1 MHMLEVKYD
10 MRTGH
15 YTPIP
20 NEPHYLVISHA
31 DKLNATEKAKLRLLI
46 IKQKLDIS
54 LAESVVSSPIAS
66 EHVIEQLTLFQHERR
81 HLRPK
86 ISATFLAWL
95 LIFLMFALPIGI
107 AYQFSDWFQNQY
119 VSAWIEYLTQTTL
132 LNHDI
137 LQHILFGDYGVLSL
151 GTYSLVWALPVVI
164 LISLST
170 AIIDQTGFKSWMIW
184 AIEPSM
190 LRIGLQGNDIVP
202 LLEGFGCNAAA
213 ITQATHQCHRCTK
226 VQCMSLVSFGTACSY
241 QIGATLSIFNA
252 SHRSWLF
259 LPYIGMV
266 FLGGIIHNKL
276 WYSHQTPMTTP
287 SVFQRQP
294 VRWPKPKLL
303 LKAAWKS
310 IQMFIV
316 QALPIFIGICLIVSL
331 LSLTSILTFISN
343 AFIPL
348 LWLLDVPT
356 QLAPGILF
364 SMIRKDGM
372 LLFNMDGGTLIQ
384 RLSAFQLL
392 LLVFFSSTFTACSV
406 TMTMLMRRL
415 GSILGIKMIMKQMV
429 SSTICV
435 TILVIAMLSIT
446 KISDL
451 GVMLW
456 KSLLS
461 VVF

>member
-20 NEPHYLVISHA
+20 HEPHYLVISHA
-31 DKLNATEKAKLRLLI
+31 DKLTATEKAKLRLLI

-81 HLRPK
+81 QLRPK

-213 ITQATHQCHRCTK
+213 ISQAAHQCHTCTK
-226 VQCMSLVSFGTACSY
+226 TQCMSLISFGSSCSY
-241 QIGATLSIFNA
+241 QIGATLSIFSVA
-252 SHRSWLF
+252 GKSWLF
-259 LPYIGMV
+259 MPYLILV
-266 FLGGIIHNKL
+266 LLGGILHNRIWLKKNDQQL
-276 WYSHQTPMTTP
+276 
-287 SVFQRQP
+287 SVPLPHDRQLHVP
-294 VRWPKPKLL
+294 NIRQMLL
-303 LKAAWKS
+303 QMWQN

-316 QALPIFIGICLIVSL
+316 QALPILSL
-331 LSLTSILTFISN
+331 LGISSE
-343 AFIPL
+343 L
-348 LWLLDVPT
+348 S
-356 QLAPGILF
+356 PGILF

-372 LLFNMDGGTLIQ
+372 LLFNLHQGALLQGMT
-384 RLSAFQLL
+384 ATQLL

-406 TMTMLMRRL
+406 TMTMLLKHL
-415 GSILGIKMIMKQMV
+415 GGQSALKLIGKQMV
-429 SSTICV
+429 TSLS
-435 TILVIAMLSIT
+435 LVIGVGIIV
-446 KISDL
+446 KI
-451 GVMLW
+451 VMLII
-456 KSLLS
+456 
-461 VVF
+461 

>member
-1 MHMLEVKYD
+1 MLEVKYD

-20 NEPHYLVISHA
+20 HEPHYLVISHA
-31 DKLNATEKAKLRLLI
+31 DKLTATEKAKLRLLI

-81 HLRPK
+81 QLRPK

-213 ITQATHQCHRCTK
+213 ISQAAHQCHTCTK
-226 VQCMSLVSFGTACSY
+226 TQCMSLISFGSSCSY
-241 QIGATLSIFNA
+241 QIGATLSIFSVA
-252 SHRSWLF
+252 GKSWIF
-259 LPYIGMV
+259 MPYLILV
-266 FLGGIIHNKL
+266 LLGGILHNRIWLKKNDQQL
-276 WYSHQTPMTTP
+276 
-287 SVFQRQP
+287 SVPLPHDRQLHVP
-294 VRWPKPKLL
+294 NIRQMLL
-303 LKAAWKS
+303 QMWQN

-316 QALPIFIGICLIVSL
+316 QALPILSL
-331 LSLTSILTFISN
+331 LGISSE
-343 AFIPL
+343 L
-348 LWLLDVPT
+348 S
-356 QLAPGILF
+356 PGILF

-372 LLFNMDGGTLIQ
+372 LLFNLHQGALLQGMT
-384 RLSAFQLL
+384 ATQLL

-406 TMTMLMRRL
+406 TMTMLLKHL
-415 GSILGIKMIMKQMV
+415 GGQSALKLIGKQMV
-429 SSTICV
+429 TSLS
-435 TILVIAMLSIT
+435 LVIGVGIIV
-446 KISDL
+446 KI
-451 GVMLW
+451 VMLII
-456 KSLLS
+456 
-461 VVF
+461 

>member
-20 NEPHYLVISHA
+20 HEPHYLVISHA
-31 DKLNATEKAKLRLLI
+31 DKLTATEKAKLRLLI

-81 HLRPK
+81 QLRPK

-213 ITQATHQCHRCTK
+213 ISQAAHQCHTCTK
-226 VQCMSLVSFGTACSY
+226 TQCMSLISFGSSCSY
-241 QIGATLSIFNA
+241 QIGATLSIFSVA
-252 SHRSWLF
+252 GKSWLF
-259 LPYIGMV
+259 MPYLILV
-266 FLGGIIHNKL
+266 LLGGILHNRIWLEKNDQQL
-276 WYSHQTPMTTP
+276 
-287 SVFQRQP
+287 SVPLPHDRQLHVP
-294 VRWPKPKLL
+294 NIRQMLL
-303 LKAAWKS
+303 QMWQN

-316 QALPIFIGICLIVSL
+316 QALPILSL
-331 LSLTSILTFISN
+331 LGISSE
-343 AFIPL
+343 L
-348 LWLLDVPT
+348 S
-356 QLAPGILF
+356 PGILF

-372 LLFNMDGGTLIQ
+372 LLFNLHQGALLQGMT
-384 RLSAFQLL
+384 ATQLL

-406 TMTMLMRRL
+406 TMTMLLKHL
-415 GSILGIKMIMKQMV
+415 GGQSALKLIGKQMV
-429 SSTICV
+429 TSLS
-435 TILVIAMLSIT
+435 LVIGVGIIV
-446 KISDL
+446 KI
-451 GVMLW
+451 VMLII
-456 KSLLS
+456 
-461 VVF
+461 

>member
-31 DKLNATEKAKLRLLI
+31 DKLTATEKAKLRLLI

-170 AIIDQTGFKSWMIW
+170 AIIDQTGLKSWMIW

-190 LRIGLQGNDIVP
+190 LWIGLQGNDIVP

-213 ITQATHQCHRCTK
+213 ISQAAHQCHTCTK
-226 VQCMSLVSFGTACSY
+226 TQCMSLISFGSSCSY
-241 QIGATLSIFNA
+241 QIGATLSIFSVA
-252 SHRSWLF
+252 GKSWLF
-259 LPYIGMV
+259 MPYLILV
-266 FLGGIIHNKL
+266 LLGGILHNRIWLKRMIDNL
-276 WYSHQTPMTTP
+276 AFRYLMIDNYICQIYVKCCCKCGKIYKCLSFKRYLFLSQ
-287 SVFQRQP
+287 SV
-294 VRWPKPKLL
+294 
-303 LKAAWKS
+303 
-310 IQMFIV
+310 
-316 QALPIFIGICLIVSL
+316 
-331 LSLTSILTFISN
+331 
-343 AFIPL
+343 
-348 LWLLDVPT
+348 
-356 QLAPGILF
+356 
-364 SMIRKDGM
+364 
-372 LLFNMDGGTLIQ
+372 
-384 RLSAFQLL
+384 L
-392 LLVFFSSTFTACSV
+392 LLVFYH
-406 TMTMLMRRL
+406 
-415 GSILGIKMIMKQMV
+415 
-429 SSTICV
+429 
-435 TILVIAMLSIT
+435 
-446 KISDL
+446 
-451 GVMLW
+451 
-456 KSLLS
+456 
-461 VVF
+461 

>member
-1 MHMLEVKYD
+1 MLEVKYD

-20 NEPHYLVISHA
+20 HEPHYLVISHA
-31 DKLNATEKAKLRLLI
+31 DKLTATEKAKLRLLI

-81 HLRPK
+81 QLRPK

-213 ITQATHQCHRCTK
+213 ISQAAHQCHTCTK
-226 VQCMSLVSFGTACSY
+226 TQCMSLISFGSSCSY
-241 QIGATLSIFNA
+241 QIGATLSIFSVA
-252 SHRSWLF
+252 GKSWLF
-259 LPYIGMV
+259 MPYLILV
-266 FLGGIIHNKL
+266 LLGGILHNRIWLKKNDQQL
-276 WYSHQTPMTTP
+276 
-287 SVFQRQP
+287 SVPLPHDRQLHVP
-294 VRWPKPKLL
+294 NIRQMLL
-303 LKAAWKS
+303 QMWQN

-316 QALPIFIGICLIVSL
+316 QALPILSL
-331 LSLTSILTFISN
+331 LGISSE
-343 AFIPL
+343 L
-348 LWLLDVPT
+348 S
-356 QLAPGILF
+356 PGILF

-372 LLFNMDGGTLIQ
+372 LLFNLHQGALLQGMT
-384 RLSAFQLL
+384 ATQLL

-406 TMTMLMRRL
+406 TMTMLLKHL
-415 GSILGIKMIMKQMV
+415 GGQSALKLIGKQMV
-429 SSTICV
+429 T
-435 TILVIAMLSIT
+435 
-446 KISDL
+446 
-451 GVMLW
+451 
-456 KSLLS
+456 SLLK
-461 VVF
+461 

>member
-1 MHMLEVKYD
+1 MLEVKYD

-20 NEPHYLVISHA
+20 HEPHYLVISHA
-31 DKLNATEKAKLRLLI
+31 DKLTATEKAKLRLLI

-81 HLRPK
+81 QLRPK

-213 ITQATHQCHRCTK
+213 ISQAAHQCHTCTK
-226 VQCMSLVSFGTACSY
+226 TQCMSLISFGSSCSY
-241 QIGATLSIFNA
+241 QIGATLSIFSVA
-252 SHRSWLF
+252 GKSWLF
-259 LPYIGMV
+259 MLYLILV
-266 FLGGIIHNKL
+266 LLGGILHNRIWLKKNDQQL
-276 WYSHQTPMTTP
+276 
-287 SVFQRQP
+287 SVPLPHDRQLHVP
-294 VRWPKPKLL
+294 NIRQMLL
-303 LKAAWKS
+303 QMWQN

-316 QALPIFIGICLIVSL
+316 QALPILSL
-331 LSLTSILTFISN
+331 LGISSE
-343 AFIPL
+343 L
-348 LWLLDVPT
+348 S
-356 QLAPGILF
+356 PGILF

-372 LLFNMDGGTLIQ
+372 LLFNLHQGALLQGMT
-384 RLSAFQLL
+384 ATQLL

-406 TMTMLMRRL
+406 TMTMLLKHL
-415 GSILGIKMIMKQMV
+415 GGQSALKLIGKQMV
-429 SSTICV
+429 TSLS
-435 TILVIAMLSIT
+435 LVIGVGIIV
-446 KISDL
+446 KI
-451 GVMLW
+451 VMLII
-456 KSLLS
+456 
-461 VVF
+461 

>member
-1 MHMLEVKYD
+1 MLEVKYD

-20 NEPHYLVISHA
+20 HEPHYLVISHA
-31 DKLNATEKAKLRLLI
+31 DKLTATEKAKLRLLI

-81 HLRPK
+81 QLRPK

-184 AIEPSM
+184 TIEPSM

-213 ITQATHQCHRCTK
+213 ISQAAHQCHTCTK
-226 VQCMSLVSFGTACSY
+226 TQCMSLISFGSSCSY
-241 QIGATLSIFNA
+241 QIGATLSIFSVA
-252 SHRSWLF
+252 GKSWLF
-259 LPYIGMV
+259 MPYLILV
-266 FLGGIIHNKL
+266 LLGGILHNRIWLKKNDQQL
-276 WYSHQTPMTTP
+276 
-287 SVFQRQP
+287 SVPLPHYRQLHVP
-294 VRWPKPKLL
+294 NIRQMLL
-303 LKAAWKS
+303 QMWQN

-316 QALPIFIGICLIVSL
+316 QALPILSL
-331 LSLTSILTFISN
+331 LGISSE
-343 AFIPL
+343 L
-348 LWLLDVPT
+348 S
-356 QLAPGILF
+356 PGILF

-372 LLFNMDGGTLIQ
+372 LLFNLHQGALLQGMT
-384 RLSAFQLL
+384 ATQLL

-406 TMTMLMRRL
+406 TMTMLLKHL
-415 GSILGIKMIMKQMV
+415 GGQSALKLIGKQMV
-429 SSTICV
+429 TSLS
-435 TILVIAMLSIT
+435 LVIGVGIIV
-446 KISDL
+446 KI
-451 GVMLW
+451 VMLII
-456 KSLLS
+456 
-461 VVF
+461 

>member
-31 DKLNATEKAKLRLLI
+31 DKLTATEKAKLRLLI

-81 HLRPK
+81 QLRPK

-170 AIIDQTGFKSWMIW
+170 AVIDQTGLKSWMIW

-202 LLEGFGCNAAA
+202 LLEGFGCNAA
-213 ITQATHQCHRCTK
+213 ISQATP
-226 VQCMSLVSFGTACSY
+226 M
-241 QIGATLSIFNA
+241 
-252 SHRSWLF
+252 
-259 LPYIGMV
+259 PYLHEDTMYE
-266 FLGGIIHNKL
+266 FNKL
-276 WYSHQTPMTTP
+276 W
-287 SVFQRQP
+287 
-294 VRWPKPKLL
+294 
-303 LKAAWKS
+303 
-310 IQMFIV
+310 
-316 QALPIFIGICLIVSL
+316 
-331 LSLTSILTFISN
+331 
-343 AFIPL
+343 
-348 LWLLDVPT
+348 
-356 QLAPGILF
+356 
-364 SMIRKDGM
+364 
-372 LLFNMDGGTLIQ
+372 
-384 RLSAFQLL
+384 
-392 LLVFFSSTFTACSV
+392 
-406 TMTMLMRRL
+406 
-415 GSILGIKMIMKQMV
+415 
-429 SSTICV
+429 
-435 TILVIAMLSIT
+435 
-446 KISDL
+446 
-451 GVMLW
+451 
-456 KSLLS
+456 
-461 VVF
+461 

>member
-31 DKLNATEKAKLRLLI
+31 DKLTATEKAKLRLLI

-170 AIIDQTGFKSWMIW
+170 AIIDQTGLKSWMIW

-190 LRIGLQGNDIVP
+190 LWIGLQGNDIVP

-213 ITQATHQCHRCTK
+213 ISQAAHQCHTCTK
-226 VQCMSLVSFGTACSY
+226 TQCMSLISFGSSCSY
-241 QIGATLSIFNA
+241 QIGATLSIFSVA
-252 SHRSWLF
+252 GKSWLF
-259 LPYIGMV
+259 MPYLILV
-266 FLGGIIHNKL
+266 LLGGILHNRIWLKKNDQQL
-276 WYSHQTPMTTP
+276 
-287 SVFQRQP
+287 SVP
-294 VRWPKPKLL
+294 
-303 LKAAWKS
+303 
-310 IQMFIV
+310 
-316 QALPIFIGICLIVSL
+316 LPIFITICLIVSI
-331 LSLTSILTFISN
+331 LSLTPILNVLSQIFTPILSLLGISSE
-343 AFIPL
+343 L
-348 LWLLDVPT
+348 S
-356 QLAPGILF
+356 PGILF

-372 LLFNMDGGTLIQ
+372 LLFNLHQGALLQGMT
-384 RLSAFQLL
+384 ATQLL

-406 TMTMLMRRL
+406 TMTMLLKHL
-415 GSILGIKMIMKQMV
+415 GGQSALKLIGKQMV
-429 SSTICV
+429 TSLS
-435 TILVIAMLSIT
+435 LVIGVGIIV
-446 KISDL
+446 KI
-451 GVMLW
+451 VMLII
-456 KSLLS
+456 
-461 VVF
+461 

>member
-1 MHMLEVKYD
+1 MYMLEVKYD

-20 NEPHYLVISHA
+20 HEPHYLVISHA
-31 DKLNATEKAKLRLLI
+31 DKLTATEKAKLRLLI

-81 HLRPK
+81 QLRPK

-213 ITQATHQCHRCTK
+213 ISQAAHQCHTCTK
-226 VQCMSLVSFGTACSY
+226 TQCMSLISFGSSCSY
-241 QIGATLSIFNA
+241 QIGATLSIFSVA
-252 SHRSWLF
+252 GKSWLF
-259 LPYIGMV
+259 MPYLILV
-266 FLGGIIHNKL
+266 LLGGILHNRIWLKKNDQQL
-276 WYSHQTPMTTP
+276 
-287 SVFQRQP
+287 SVPLPHDRQLHVP
-294 VRWPKPKLL
+294 NIRQMLL
-303 LKAAWKS
+303 QMWQN

-316 QALPIFIGICLIVSL
+316 QALPILSL
-331 LSLTSILTFISN
+331 LGISSE
-343 AFIPL
+343 L
-348 LWLLDVPT
+348 S
-356 QLAPGILF
+356 PGILF

-372 LLFNMDGGTLIQ
+372 LLFNLHQGALLQGMT
-384 RLSAFQLL
+384 ATQLL

-406 TMTMLMRRL
+406 TMTMLLKHL
-415 GSILGIKMIMKQMV
+415 GGQSALKLIGKQ
-429 SSTICV
+429 IV
-435 TILVIAMLSIT
+435 TSLSLVIGVGIIV
-446 KISDL
+446 KI
-451 GVMLW
+451 VMLII
-456 KSLLS
+456 
-461 VVF
+461 

>member
-1 MHMLEVKYD
+1 MLEVKYD

-31 DKLNATEKAKLRLLI
+31 DKLTATEKAKLRLLI

-170 AIIDQTGFKSWMIW
+170 AIIDQTGLKSWMIW

-190 LRIGLQGNDIVP
+190 LWIGLQGNDIVP

-213 ITQATHQCHRCTK
+213 ISQAAHQCHTCTK
-226 VQCMSLVSFGTACSY
+226 TQCMSLISFGSSCSY
-241 QIGATLSIFNA
+241 QIGATLSIFSVA
-252 SHRSWLF
+252 GKSWLF
-259 LPYIGMV
+259 MPYLILV
-266 FLGGIIHNKL
+266 LLGGILHNRIWLKKNDQQL
-276 WYSHQTPMTTP
+276 
-287 SVFQRQP
+287 SVP
-294 VRWPKPKLL
+294 
-303 LKAAWKS
+303 
-310 IQMFIV
+310 
-316 QALPIFIGICLIVSL
+316 LPIFITICLIVSI
-331 LSLTSILTFISN
+331 LSLTPILNVLSQIFTPILSLLGISSE
-343 AFIPL
+343 L
-348 LWLLDVPT
+348 S
-356 QLAPGILF
+356 PGILF

-372 LLFNMDGGTLIQ
+372 LLFNLHQGALLQGMT
-384 RLSAFQLL
+384 ATQLL

-406 TMTMLMRRL
+406 TMTMLLKHL
-415 GSILGIKMIMKQMV
+415 GGQSALKLIGKQMV
-429 SSTICV
+429 TSLS
-435 TILVIAMLSIT
+435 LVIGVGIIV
-446 KISDL
+446 KI
-451 GVMLW
+451 VMLII
-456 KSLLS
+456 
-461 VVF
+461 

>member
-20 NEPHYLVISHA
+20 HEPHYLVISHA
-31 DKLNATEKAKLRLLI
+31 DKLTATEKAKLRLLI

-81 HLRPK
+81 QLRPK

-213 ITQATHQCHRCTK
+213 ISQAAHQCHTCTK
-226 VQCMSLVSFGTACSY
+226 TQCMSLISFGSSCSY
-241 QIGATLSIFNA
+241 QIGATLSIFSVA
-252 SHRSWLF
+252 GKSWLF
-259 LPYIGMV
+259 MPYLILV
-266 FLGGIIHNKL
+266 LLGGVLHNRIWLKKNDQQL
-276 WYSHQTPMTTP
+276 
-287 SVFQRQP
+287 SVPLPHDRQLHVP
-294 VRWPKPKLL
+294 NIRQMLL
-303 LKAAWKS
+303 QMWQN

-316 QALPIFIGICLIVSL
+316 QALPILSL
-331 LSLTSILTFISN
+331 LGISSE
-343 AFIPL
+343 L
-348 LWLLDVPT
+348 S
-356 QLAPGILF
+356 PGILF

-372 LLFNMDGGTLIQ
+372 LLFNLHQGALLQGMT
-384 RLSAFQLL
+384 ATQLL

-406 TMTMLMRRL
+406 TMTMLLKHL
-415 GSILGIKMIMKQMV
+415 GGQSALKLIGKQMV
-429 SSTICV
+429 TSLS
-435 TILVIAMLSIT
+435 LVIGVGIIV
-446 KISDL
+446 KI
-451 GVMLW
+451 VMLII
-456 KSLLS
+456 
-461 VVF
+461 

>member
-20 NEPHYLVISHA
+20 HEPHYLVISHA
-31 DKLNATEKAKLRLLI
+31 DKLTATEKAKLRLLI

-81 HLRPK
+81 QLRPK

-184 AIEPSM
+184 TIEPSM

-213 ITQATHQCHRCTK
+213 ISQAAHQCHTCTK
-226 VQCMSLVSFGTACSY
+226 TQCMSLISFGSSCSY
-241 QIGATLSIFNA
+241 QIGATLSIFSVA
-252 SHRSWLF
+252 GKSWLF
-259 LPYIGMV
+259 MPYLILV
-266 FLGGIIHNKL
+266 LLGGILHNRIWLKKNDQQL
-276 WYSHQTPMTTP
+276 
-287 SVFQRQP
+287 SVPLPHYRQLHVP
-294 VRWPKPKLL
+294 NIRQMLL
-303 LKAAWKS
+303 QMWQN

-316 QALPIFIGICLIVSL
+316 QALPILSL
-331 LSLTSILTFISN
+331 LGISSE
-343 AFIPL
+343 L
-348 LWLLDVPT
+348 S
-356 QLAPGILF
+356 PGILF

-372 LLFNMDGGTLIQ
+372 LLFNLHQGALLQGMT
-384 RLSAFQLL
+384 ATQLL

-406 TMTMLMRRL
+406 TMTMLLKHL
-415 GSILGIKMIMKQMV
+415 GGQSALKLIGKQMV
-429 SSTICV
+429 TSLS
-435 TILVIAMLSIT
+435 LVIGVGIIV
-446 KISDL
+446 KI
-451 GVMLW
+451 VMLII
-456 KSLLS
+456 
-461 VVF
+461 

>member
-1 MHMLEVKYD
+1 MLEVKYD

-20 NEPHYLVISHA
+20 HEPHYLVISHA
-31 DKLNATEKAKLRLLI
+31 DKLTATEKAKLRLLI

-81 HLRPK
+81 QLRPK

-190 LRIGLQGNDIVP
+190 LRIGLQSNDIVP

-213 ITQATHQCHRCTK
+213 ISQAAHQCHTCTK
-226 VQCMSLVSFGTACSY
+226 TQCMSLISFGSSCSY
-241 QIGATLSIFNA
+241 QIGATLSIFSVA
-252 SHRSWLF
+252 GKSWLF
-259 LPYIGMV
+259 MPYLILV
-266 FLGGIIHNKL
+266 LLGGILHNRIWLKKNDQQL
-276 WYSHQTPMTTP
+276 
-287 SVFQRQP
+287 SVPLPHDRQLHVP
-294 VRWPKPKLL
+294 NIRQMLL
-303 LKAAWKS
+303 QMWQN

-316 QALPIFIGICLIVSL
+316 QALPILSL
-331 LSLTSILTFISN
+331 LGISSE
-343 AFIPL
+343 L
-348 LWLLDVPT
+348 S
-356 QLAPGILF
+356 PGILF

-372 LLFNMDGGTLIQ
+372 LLFNLHQGALLQGMT
-384 RLSAFQLL
+384 ATQLL

-406 TMTMLMRRL
+406 TMTMLLKHL
-415 GSILGIKMIMKQMV
+415 GGQSALKLIGKQMV
-429 SSTICV
+429 TSLS
-435 TILVIAMLSIT
+435 LVIGVGIIV
-446 KISDL
+446 KI
-451 GVMLW
+451 VMLII
-456 KSLLS
+456 
-461 VVF
+461 

>member
-1 MHMLEVKYD
+1 MLEVKYD

-20 NEPHYLVISHA
+20 HEPHYLVISHA
-31 DKLNATEKAKLRLLI
+31 DKLTATEKAKLRLLI

-81 HLRPK
+81 QLRPK

-213 ITQATHQCHRCTK
+213 ISQAAHQCHTCTK
-226 VQCMSLVSFGTACSY
+226 TQCMSLISFGSSCSY
-241 QIGATLSIFNA
+241 QIGATLSIFSVA
-252 SHRSWLF
+252 GKSWLF
-259 LPYIGMV
+259 MPYLILV
-266 FLGGIIHNKL
+266 LLGGILHNRIWLKKNDQQL
-276 WYSHQTPMTTP
+276 
-287 SVFQRQP
+287 SVPLPHDRQLHVP
-294 VRWPKPKLL
+294 NIRQMLL
-303 LKAAWKS
+303 QMWQN

-316 QALPIFIGICLIVSL
+316 QALPILSL
-331 LSLTSILTFISN
+331 LGISSE
-343 AFIPL
+343 L
-348 LWLLDVPT
+348 S
-356 QLAPGILF
+356 PGILF

-372 LLFNMDGGTLIQ
+372 LLFNLHQGALLQGMAAT
-384 RLSAFQLL
+384 QLL

-406 TMTMLMRRL
+406 TMTMLLKHL
-415 GSILGIKMIMKQMV
+415 GGQSALKLIGKQMV
-429 SSTICV
+429 TSLS
-435 TILVIAMLSIT
+435 LVIGVGIIV
-446 KISDL
+446 KI
-451 GVMLW
+451 VMLII
-456 KSLLS
+456 
-461 VVF
+461 

>member
-20 NEPHYLVISHA
+20 HEPHYLVISHA
-31 DKLNATEKAKLRLLI
+31 DKLTATEKAKLRLLI

-81 HLRPK
+81 QLRPK

-184 AIEPSM
+184 AIEPAM

-213 ITQATHQCHRCTK
+213 ISQAAHQCHTCTK
-226 VQCMSLVSFGTACSY
+226 TQCMSLISFGSSCSY
-241 QIGATLSIFNA
+241 QIGATLSIFSVA
-252 SHRSWLF
+252 GKSWLF
-259 LPYIGMV
+259 MPYLILV
-266 FLGGIIHNKL
+266 LLGGILHNRIWLKKNDQQL
-276 WYSHQTPMTTP
+276 
-287 SVFQRQP
+287 SVPLPHDRQLHVP
-294 VRWPKPKLL
+294 NIRQMLL
-303 LKAAWKS
+303 QMWQN

-316 QALPIFIGICLIVSL
+316 QALPILSL
-331 LSLTSILTFISN
+331 LGISSE
-343 AFIPL
+343 L
-348 LWLLDVPT
+348 S
-356 QLAPGILF
+356 PGILF

-372 LLFNMDGGTLIQ
+372 LLFNLHQGALLQGMT
-384 RLSAFQLL
+384 ATQLL

-406 TMTMLMRRL
+406 TMTMLLKHL
-415 GSILGIKMIMKQMV
+415 GGQSALKLIGKQMV
-429 SSTICV
+429 TSLS
-435 TILVIAMLSIT
+435 LVIGVGIIV
-446 KISDL
+446 KI
-451 GVMLW
+451 VMLII
-456 KSLLS
+456 
-461 VVF
+461 

>member
-20 NEPHYLVISHA
+20 HEPHYLVISHA
-31 DKLNATEKAKLRLLI
+31 DKLTATEKAKLRLLI

-81 HLRPK
+81 QLRPK

-137 LQHILFGDYGVLSL
+137 LQNILFGDYGVLSL

-213 ITQATHQCHRCTK
+213 ISQAAHQCHTCTK
-226 VQCMSLVSFGTACSY
+226 TQCMSLISFGSSCSY
-241 QIGATLSIFNA
+241 QIGATLSIFSVA
-252 SHRSWLF
+252 GKSWLF
-259 LPYIGMV
+259 MPYLILV
-266 FLGGIIHNKL
+266 LLGGILHNRIWLKKNDQQL
-276 WYSHQTPMTTP
+276 
-287 SVFQRQP
+287 SVPLPHDRQLHVP
-294 VRWPKPKLL
+294 NIRQMLL
-303 LKAAWKS
+303 QMWQN

-316 QALPIFIGICLIVSL
+316 QALPILSL
-331 LSLTSILTFISN
+331 LGISSE
-343 AFIPL
+343 L
-348 LWLLDVPT
+348 S
-356 QLAPGILF
+356 PGILF

-372 LLFNMDGGTLIQ
+372 LLFNLHQGALLQGMT
-384 RLSAFQLL
+384 ATQLL

-406 TMTMLMRRL
+406 TMTMLLKHL
-415 GSILGIKMIMKQMV
+415 GGQSALKLIGKQMV
-429 SSTICV
+429 TSLS
-435 TILVIAMLSIT
+435 LVIGVGIIV
-446 KISDL
+446 KI
-451 GVMLW
+451 VMLII
-456 KSLLS
+456 
-461 VVF
+461 

>member
-31 DKLNATEKAKLRLLI
+31 DKLTATEKAKLRLLI

-66 EHVIEQLTLFQHERR
+66 EHVIEQLTLFQRERR

-170 AIIDQTGFKSWMIW
+170 AVIDQTGLKSWMIW

-213 ITQATHQCHRCTK
+213 ISQAAHQCHTCTK
-226 VQCMSLVSFGTACSY
+226 TQCMSLISFGSSCSY
-241 QIGATLSIFNA
+241 QIGATLSIFSVA
-252 SHRSWLF
+252 GKSWLF
-259 LPYIGMV
+259 MPYLILV
-266 FLGGIIHNKL
+266 LLGGILHNRIWLKKNDQQL
-276 WYSHQTPMTTP
+276 
-287 SVFQRQP
+287 SVPLPYDRQLHMP
-294 VRWPKPKLL
+294 NIRQMLL
-303 LKAAWKS
+303 QMWQN

-316 QALPIFIGICLIVSL
+316 QALPIFITICLIVSI
-331 LSLTSILTFISN
+331 LSLTPILNVLSQIFTPILSLLGISSE
-343 AFIPL
+343 L
-348 LWLLDVPT
+348 S
-356 QLAPGILF
+356 PGILF

-372 LLFNMDGGTLIQ
+372 LLFNLHQGALLQGMTAI
-384 RLSAFQLL
+384 QLL

-406 TMTMLMRRL
+406 TMTMLLKHL
-415 GSILGIKMIMKQMV
+415 GGQSALKLIGKQMV
-429 SSTICV
+429 TSLS
-435 TILVIAMLSIT
+435 LVIGVGIIVKM
-446 KISDL
+446 
-451 GVMLW
+451 VMLII
-456 KSLLS
+456 
-461 VVF
+461 

>member
-1 MHMLEVKYD
+1 

-20 NEPHYLVISHA
+20 HEPHYLVISHA
-31 DKLNATEKAKLRLLI
+31 DKLTATEKAKLRLLI

-81 HLRPK
+81 QLRPK

-213 ITQATHQCHRCTK
+213 ISQAAHQCHTCTK
-226 VQCMSLVSFGTACSY
+226 TQCMSLISFGSSCSY
-241 QIGATLSIFNA
+241 QIGATLSIFSVA
-252 SHRSWLF
+252 GKSWLF
-259 LPYIGMV
+259 MPYLILV
-266 FLGGIIHNKL
+266 LLGGILHNRIWLKKNDQQL
-276 WYSHQTPMTTP
+276 
-287 SVFQRQP
+287 SVPLPHDRQLHVP
-294 VRWPKPKLL
+294 NIRQMLL
-303 LKAAWKS
+303 QMWQN

-316 QALPIFIGICLIVSL
+316 QALPILSL
-331 LSLTSILTFISN
+331 LGISSE
-343 AFIPL
+343 L
-348 LWLLDVPT
+348 S
-356 QLAPGILF
+356 PGILF

-372 LLFNMDGGTLIQ
+372 LLFNLHQGALLQGMT
-384 RLSAFQLL
+384 ATQLL

-406 TMTMLMRRL
+406 TMTMLLKHL
-415 GSILGIKMIMKQMV
+415 GGQSALKLIGKQMV
-429 SSTICV
+429 TSLS
-435 TILVIAMLSIT
+435 LVIGVGIIV
-446 KISDL
+446 KI
-451 GVMLW
+451 VMLII
-456 KSLLS
+456 
-461 VVF
+461 

>member
-1 MHMLEVKYD
+1 MLEVKYD

-20 NEPHYLVISHA
+20 HEPHYLVISHA
-31 DKLNATEKAKLRLLI
+31 DKLTATEKAKLRLLI

-54 LAESVVSSPIAS
+54 LAESVVSLPIAS

-81 HLRPK
+81 QLRPK

-184 AIEPSM
+184 TIEPSM

-213 ITQATHQCHRCTK
+213 ISQAAHQCHTCTK
-226 VQCMSLVSFGTACSY
+226 TQCMSLISFGSSCSY
-241 QIGATLSIFNA
+241 QIGATLSIFSVA
-252 SHRSWLF
+252 GKSWLF
-259 LPYIGMV
+259 MPYLILV
-266 FLGGIIHNKL
+266 LLGGILHNRIWLKKNDQQL
-276 WYSHQTPMTTP
+276 
-287 SVFQRQP
+287 SVPLPHDRQLHVP
-294 VRWPKPKLL
+294 NIRQMLL
-303 LKAAWKS
+303 QMWQN

-316 QALPIFIGICLIVSL
+316 QALPILSL
-331 LSLTSILTFISN
+331 LGISSE
-343 AFIPL
+343 L
-348 LWLLDVPT
+348 S
-356 QLAPGILF
+356 PGILF

-372 LLFNMDGGTLIQ
+372 LLFNLHQGALLQGMT
-384 RLSAFQLL
+384 ATQLL

-406 TMTMLMRRL
+406 TMTMLLKHL
-415 GSILGIKMIMKQMV
+415 GGQSALKLIGKQMV
-429 SSTICV
+429 TSLS
-435 TILVIAMLSIT
+435 LVIGVGIIV
-446 KISDL
+446 KI
-451 GVMLW
+451 VMLII
-456 KSLLS
+456 
-461 VVF
+461 

>member
-20 NEPHYLVISHA
+20 HEPHYLVISHA
-31 DKLNATEKAKLRLLI
+31 DKLTATEKAKLRLLI

-81 HLRPK
+81 QLRPK

-213 ITQATHQCHRCTK
+213 ISQAAHQCHTCTK
-226 VQCMSLVSFGTACSY
+226 TQCMSLISFGSSCSY
-241 QIGATLSIFNA
+241 QIGATLSIFSVA
-252 SHRSWLF
+252 GKSWLF
-259 LPYIGMV
+259 MPYLILV
-266 FLGGIIHNKL
+266 LLGGILHNRIWLKKNDQQL
-276 WYSHQTPMTTP
+276 
-287 SVFQRQP
+287 SVPLPHDRQLHVP
-294 VRWPKPKLL
+294 NIRQMLL
-303 LKAAWKS
+303 QMWQN

-316 QALPIFIGICLIVSL
+316 QALPILSL
-331 LSLTSILTFISN
+331 LGISSE
-343 AFIPL
+343 L
-348 LWLLDVPT
+348 S
-356 QLAPGILF
+356 PGILF

-372 LLFNMDGGTLIQ
+372 LLFNLHQGALLQGMT
-384 RLSAFQLL
+384 ATQLL

-406 TMTMLMRRL
+406 TMTMLLKHL
-415 GSILGIKMIMKQMV
+415 GGQSALKLIGKQMGT
-429 SSTICV
+429 SLS
-435 TILVIAMLSIT
+435 LVIGVGIIV
-446 KISDL
+446 KI
-451 GVMLW
+451 VMLII
-456 KSLLS
+456 
-461 VVF
+461 